1 MPDVRISAPMRAKH
15 KRLTSNVFL
24 LADDICEEIYNRV
37 ETGRLHKDCLEKV
50 SVVRDLQDAVRG
62 RIEALG
68 APDLTEAQADSRM
81 QDTGRAFSA
90 LAKVI
95 AALQLEVR

>member
-37 ETGRLHKDCLEKV
+37 ETGLHRDCLEKV
-50 SVVRDLQDAVRG
+50 IVVRDLQDAVRG